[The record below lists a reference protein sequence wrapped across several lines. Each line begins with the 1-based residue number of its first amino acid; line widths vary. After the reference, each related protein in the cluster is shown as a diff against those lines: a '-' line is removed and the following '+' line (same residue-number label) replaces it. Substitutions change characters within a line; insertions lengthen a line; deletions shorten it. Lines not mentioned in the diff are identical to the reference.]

1 MNLKVGDL
9 YNKQQNE
16 KLNTTLNEF
25 KTSES
30 ESIFFDSNTDRN
42 YNIDDFSNI
51 LKLANND
58 EFSSIYD
65 ENSEELKKELLSIYD
80 VNDDKLIDEL
90 DIQTIGI
97 SISSEAKINE
107 IIDSF
112 TENKNN
118 KEDIIDINE
127 KIDDSKQGKRG
138 DCWLL
143 SGLNS
148 LSYSK
153 NGQKIIED
161 AISVNEDGSYNVEFK
176 GLNLNI
182 NITPEEIEKARKEGS
197 YSAGDDDVLLM
208 ELAFEKALQLVEDG
222 EVDAPDWLIEQAKN
236 GETPIDGGDLEAVI
250 FMLTG
255 EETEYQYN
263 CYHPDC
269 DGSISARIQRLLPG
283 LAGLFNNSMESVFDK
298 IEENPE
304 GYCAQISFHGPK
316 GTADD
321 EPITIK
327 DVNGNDVVLT
337 YGDGGHAWSIKSV
350 DGDNVVIVNPWDSSV
365 EITVSKEELL
375 KYAEGIIYY
384 EYNT

>member
-9 YNKQQNE
+9 YNKQKNE

-42 YNIDDFSNI
+42 YNIDDFSNV

-90 DIQTIGI
+90 DMQTIGI
-97 SISSEAKINE
+97 SISSEAKIIE

-112 TENKNN
+112 TENKSN
-118 KEDIIDINE
+118 KEDIIDIDE
-127 KIDDSKQGKRG
+127 KIDDSKQGKHG

-143 SGLNS
+143 AGLNS

-161 AISVNEDGSYNVEFK
+161 AISVNRNGSYNVAFK
-176 GLNLNI
+176 GLYLSI
-182 NITPEEIEKARKEGS
+182 NITPEELEKARKEGS

-208 ELAFEKALQLVEDG
+208 ELAFKKALQLVEDG
-222 EVDAPDWLIEQAKN
+222 EVDAPDWLIKQAKN
-236 GETPIDGGDLEAVI
+236 GETPIDGGTLEAVI

-269 DGSISARIQRLLPG
+269 DGSANAELQRLLPG
-283 LAGLFNNSMESVFDK
+283 LAWLLNNSMERVFDK

-304 GYCAQISFHGPK
+304 GYCAQISFYGPE

-375 KYAEGIIYY
+375 KYAKCIRYY
-384 EYNT
+384 EYNK

>member
-80 VNDDKLIDEL
+80 VNDDKLIDAL

-161 AISVNEDGSYNVEFK
+161 AIS
-176 GLNLNI
+176 
-182 NITPEEIEKARKEGS
+182 
-197 YSAGDDDVLLM
+197 
-208 ELAFEKALQLVEDG
+208 
-222 EVDAPDWLIEQAKN
+222 
-236 GETPIDGGDLEAVI
+236 
-250 FMLTG
+250 
-255 EETEYQYN
+255 
-263 CYHPDC
+263 
-269 DGSISARIQRLLPG
+269 
-283 LAGLFNNSMESVFDK
+283 FN
-298 IEENPE
+298 
-304 GYCAQISFHGPK
+304 
-316 GTADD
+316 
-321 EPITIK
+321 
-327 DVNGNDVVLT
+327 
-337 YGDGGHAWSIKSV
+337 
-350 DGDNVVIVNPWDSSV
+350 
-365 EITVSKEELL
+365 
-375 KYAEGIIYY
+375 
-384 EYNT
+384 